1 MINRFKI
8 TYIHFPLMAV
18 SRLGTGTIQKLY
30 RIGHSI
36 FMMLEGLWYFRC
48 AFSRRNRSDTF
59 NHLYVVGVKS
69 IGVITVV
76 ALFTGMILAIQ
87 TGLELMRY
95 GQQVFIGS
103 AVAVSVIREMG
114 PFMTG
119 LIIAASVG
127 SSMAAQVGTMTI
139 SEEVSALEVM
149 GINTNRFLVM
159 PRLVALVIMM
169 PLLTVYT
176 DILAILGG
184 ALVGYTQLNVEVLAY
199 YHNAISFAEVK
210 DLFVGLFKA
219 SLFGLVIGTVA
230 CHQGF
235 AARGGAV
242 GVGRATRRTVVVS
255 FLLIL
260 VLGYMLTRLFYL

>member
-1 MINRFKI
+1 
-8 TYIHFPLMAV
+8 
-18 SRLGTGTIQKLY
+18 
-30 RIGHSI
+30 
-36 FMMLEGLWYFRC
+36 
-48 AFSRRNRSDTF
+48 
-59 NHLYVVGVKS
+59 
-69 IGVITVV
+69 
-76 ALFTGMILAIQ
+76 MILAIQ

-176 DILAILGG
+176 DILAILG
-184 ALVGYTQLNVEVLAY
+184 VPW
-199 YHNAISFAEVK
+199 
-210 DLFVGLFKA
+210 
-219 SLFGLVIGTVA
+219 
-230 CHQGF
+230 
-235 AARGGAV
+235 
-242 GVGRATRRTVVVS
+242 
-255 FLLIL
+255 
-260 VLGYMLTRLFYL
+260 